1 MRMVHSRVVL
11 LICVM
16 ALVPSLY
23 PQKEIKPQPSQK
35 AAVIQRIGIDTDITI
50 SYSRPG
56 VKGRVI
62 WGGLV
67 PYGLAPGNQYSDN
80 KPFPWRGGANECT
93 TIEFS
98 RNVLINGNRVPAGKY
113 SLHFLPSE
121 TDWVVIFNRNNTLWG
136 SFRYRQKEDILR
148 IKVTPVKAPFQ
159 EWLLYGFEALTDY
172 SATVFLHWAE
182 LKVPFIVACDLEPYG
197 SH

>member
-1 MRMVHSRVVL
+1 MIFLMNL
-11 LICVM
+11 D
-16 ALVPSLY
+16 A
-23 PQKEIKPQPSQK
+23 QKEVKPQPSQK

-62 WGGLV
+62 WGELV

-98 RNVLINGNRVPAGKY
+98 RDVLIKGYRIPAGKY
-113 SLHFLPSE
+113 SLHFIPSK

-136 SFRYRQKEDILR
+136 SFKYNQKEDILR
-148 IKVTPVKAPFQ
+148 IKVTPDQAPFQ
-159 EWLLYGFEALTDY
+159 EWLLYGFESLTDY
-172 SATVFLHWAE
+172 SATAFLHWAE
-182 LKVPFIVACDLEPYG
+182 VKVPFVISCDLKSNGKY
-197 SH
+197 